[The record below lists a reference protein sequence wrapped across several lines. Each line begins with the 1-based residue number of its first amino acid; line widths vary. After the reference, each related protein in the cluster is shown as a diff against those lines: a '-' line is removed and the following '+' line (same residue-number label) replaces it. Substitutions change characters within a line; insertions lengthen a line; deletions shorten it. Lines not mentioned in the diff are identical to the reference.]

1 MKIEDLAITKK
12 NKKKV
17 KLLMKKKITEE
28 INITHICQKNSLKLT
43 HYMIDSSDN

>member
-1 MKIEDLAITKK
+1 MKIEDFVIIKK

-28 INITHICQKNSLKLT
+28 INITHI
-43 HYMIDSSDN
+43 H